1 MSVSVLDCQYRPR
14 PHAGE
19 NSDRRGSVMIML
31 KYRSRTRKLIA
42 PISRITEGT
51 DFVFDMP
58 IGWGDLFGTETGYTK
73 ALVNLMSRVVEG
85 DQLTFPIEI
94 ERD

>member
-94 ERD
+94 EKD

>member
-1 MSVSVLDCQYRPR
+1 
-14 PHAGE
+14 
-19 NSDRRGSVMIML
+19 MIML

-94 ERD
+94 EKD